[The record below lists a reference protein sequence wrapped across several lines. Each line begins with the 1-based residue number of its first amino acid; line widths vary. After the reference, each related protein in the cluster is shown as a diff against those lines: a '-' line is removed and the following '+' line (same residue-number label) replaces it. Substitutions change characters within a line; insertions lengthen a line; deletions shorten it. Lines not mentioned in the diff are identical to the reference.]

1 MTLLAQLGGVSRG
14 REQTV
19 AVMDVFT
26 ALTVLIVS
34 RVGNYVKTYQI

>member
-14 REQTV
+14 WEQTV